1 MFVEHF
7 RDFISPRR
15 IFIIGNAY
23 GWSTIALGLIFPE
36 AKIVAI
42 DPDAVGVELTNRLI
56 ATNGLSAKAVVASS
70 PADVTRVA
78 NEYLDGPVDFSL
90 IDAVHRNE
98 AIKTDFAAVKS
109 VAMDNAYYLFHDVI
123 NWNMIDGFKELLA
136 THQLQGKVFTRTT
149 SGMALAASSISP
161 EFFVLSGLFHRST
174 RNIPCFALPQ
184 FRNVYRSNL
193 CVPEI

>member
-1 MFVEHF
+1 MSTILPKLFSIYRDAGYEPITGHSPFHFLNWRDAPFTRFLKGKELQGNFGIALQEVMFVEHF

-78 NEYLDGPVDFSL
+78 NEYLDGPVDFSP
-90 IDAVHRNE
+90 NPC
-98 AIKTDFAAVKS
+98 
-109 VAMDNAYYLFHDVI
+109 
-123 NWNMIDGFKELLA
+123 
-136 THQLQGKVFTRTT
+136 
-149 SGMALAASSISP
+149 SSS
-161 EFFVLSGLFHRST
+161 
-174 RNIPCFALPQ
+174 Q
-184 FRNVYRSNL
+184 
-193 CVPEI
+193 